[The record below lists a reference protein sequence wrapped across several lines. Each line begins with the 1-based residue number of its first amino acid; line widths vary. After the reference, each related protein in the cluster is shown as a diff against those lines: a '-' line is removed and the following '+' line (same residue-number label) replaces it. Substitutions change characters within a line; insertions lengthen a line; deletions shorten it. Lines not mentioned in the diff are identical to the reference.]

1 MCLFDRDRH
10 IFNCRLPRSRR
21 TLSRCV
27 NKKTTAAVNAYPAF
41 YARSHGREFNIESVQ
56 ARQVADFA

>member
-1 MCLFDRDRH
+1 M
-10 IFNCRLPRSRR
+10 IE
-21 TLSRCV
+21 CV
-27 NKKTTAAVNAYPAF
+27 FSTEIDISSIIAYPAF